1 MSDGK
6 KRQVFYSF
14 HFDNDV
20 MRVQQIRNIGVIE
33 GNKPVSPN
41 KWEEIKRKGDTAI
54 ENWIDENMKYKDCV
68 IVLVGQHTAYRK
80 WVKREI
86 EKAWEKKK
94 GLMGIYIH
102 YIKCPR
108 TGTCTKGVNPFELIA
123 NERGYKLS
131 DTIKCYEPKFWDAYN
146 DIANNIEN
154 WIEEA
159 VKKAARRKMAAAL
172 LARAIKLKRKQ
183 R

>member
-1 MSDGK
+1 MARRK
-6 KRQVFYSF
+6 VFYSF

-33 GNKPVSPN
+33 GNTPVSSN
-41 KWEEIKRKGDTAI
+41 DWEEIKRKGDAAV

-68 IVLVGQHTAYRK
+68 IVLVGQQTAYRK

-86 EKAWEKKK
+86 EKAWEKEK

-102 YIKCPR
+102 NIRCPR
-108 TGTCTKGVNPFELIA
+108 TGTCTQGVNPFELFTL
-123 NERGYKLS
+123 NNGNKLS
-131 DTIKCYEPKFWDAYN
+131 SVVKCYDPNYRYAYN

-159 VKKAARRKMAAAL
+159 IRIRS
-172 LARAIKLKRKQ
+172 
-183 R
+183 